1 MIDLKA
7 VLDEHPGCLSSRASF
22 KSILMDKYPSEKR
35 VVNILVIMFECG
47 VAQRIQGMS
56 RIEERDVQALVLQLE
71 NEHGIAPKYSRECVH
86 IWAAA
91 FGTLAPINTSH
102 SPSASRKEPI
112 VHAPIVDDV
121 VIEGPSSDFETR
133 VRNGGLLEIAKF
145 VGFDEPEMIIPN
157 QIDGV
162 RVISIGAMAFAKCA
176 GVEKVIVPEG
186 IEMIRDGAFS
196 ECESLKTVL
205 LPTTLKEIGGTAFA
219 ETAIASIDLPAGL
232 KVLGAGAFRG
242 CRNLTHINLPN
253 GIKDI
258 PEYCFRACGVL
269 KEVLLPDNLATIQA
283 YAFAYTGL
291 KQIDIPPSCTEIGMW
306 AFEHCGSL
314 DQITLHE
321 GLRRIGKGAFARC
334 PLLRAITI
342 PNSVTEIGKEVFE
355 FDWRASFNL
364 IRNGCSARENDKDLS
379 ISCYAGSYGLEYA
392 RKEGYRIK
400 NAAK

>member
-22 KSILMDKYPSEKR
+22 RSILMDNYPSEKR
-35 VVNILVIMFECG
+35 TINILTTMFECG
-47 VAQRIQGMS
+47 IAQRIQGMS
-56 RIEERDVQALVLQLE
+56 RIEERDAQALVLQLE
-71 NEHGIAPKYSRECVH
+71 NEHGISPKYSRECVH

-91 FGTLAPINTSH
+91 FGTLALTNTSH
-102 SPSASRKEPI
+102 SPSASRKESI

-133 VRNGGLLEIAKF
+133 VRKDGFLEIAKF
-145 VGFDEPEMIIPN
+145 VGFDEPEMLIPN

-162 RVISIGAMAFAKCA
+162 RVVSIGASAFAKCA
-176 GVEKVIVPEG
+176 GIEKVIVPEG
-186 IEMIRDGAFS
+186 IEAIRSCAFS
-196 ECESLKTVL
+196 ECTSLQIIL
-205 LPTTLKEIGGTAFA
+205 LPTTLKELGFDAFA
-219 ETAIASIDLPAGL
+219 GTAIASIDLPTEL
-232 KVLGAGAFRG
+232 KLLDVGAFRG
-242 CRNLTHINLPN
+242 CRNLTRIDLPN

-258 PEYCFRACGVL
+258 PPDCFRACSAL

-283 YAFAYTGL
+283 NAFAYTGL
-291 KQIDIPPSCTEIGMW
+291 KQIDIPPSCTEIGMR
-306 AFEHCGSL
+306 AFEHCNL

-321 GLRRIGKGAFARC
+321 GLTIIGDGAFAYCSR
-334 PLLRAITI
+334 LRAITI
-342 PNSVTEIGKEVFE
+342 PNSVTKIGKRVFE
-355 FDWRASFNL
+355 IDWRTSL
-364 IRNGCSARENDKDLS
+364 DLRRKGCPSRENDKDLI